1 MSLDLIQKARE
12 IRSQLMGK
20 IRILDVPELGTG
32 GNSLKV
38 YVRPVTNR
46 QLQRLFGEKDVIRR
60 AAMSIELRAL
70 DEDGNQLFRNE
81 TEDIIREFAPELL
94 IDLAGKINK
103 DLAGLFDES
112 GLVEEV
118 QENIDAAG
126 E

>member
-20 IRILDVPELGTG
+20 VRVFDVPELGTEG
-32 GNSLKV
+32 KPLKV
-38 YVRPVTNR
+38 YVKPVTNR

-60 AAMSIELRAL
+60 AALSIELRAL
-70 DEDGNQLFRNE
+70 DADGNQLFRNE

-94 IDLAGKINK
+94 IDMGGKINK

>member
-32 GNSLKV
+32 GSPLKV
-38 YVRPVTNR
+38 YVKPVTNR